1 MADGP
6 KVYGLKLLEC
16 GQLPLSLSHKN
27 LNTVYINYSLENS
40 TLKSFMGLQGQL
52 KQTENLLCNSD
63 ITLLART
70 NNDDD
75 VVTFQT
81 VGAGRIQL

>member
-40 TLKSFMGLQGQL
+40 TLKSFMGL
-52 KQTENLLCNSD
+52 
-63 ITLLART
+63 
-70 NNDDD
+70 
-75 VVTFQT
+75 
-81 VGAGRIQL
+81 